1 MSKEPAGKVQITAD
15 ALIHLRAESPL
26 ARRLGIE
33 CSYDRLFQT
42 EAGTALAETALS
54 MDPVYEQFNLVR
66 YAWFSRRMAELAAG
80 FAQMVILGAG
90 YDTRSLTLPALQG
103 GHCRVFEV
111 DLPDVLSV
119 KRSVLATHGIA
130 VPESVRHVSC
140 DLNAGDLRRRLVAA
154 DFEAAVPAAVVMEG
168 VFFFLQGGQA
178 SALLDPAAMGLAP
191 GSAWTFDAWTVRRA
205 RTLNGKLMKATGRA
219 LFGDPPLGDSAG
231 EAGSIL
237 RQRGYGEVTVT
248 PLDVLARQFG
258 ADAVKD
264 PMPNSWLVIDA
275 RLA

>member
-26 ARRLGIE
+26 ARRLGID
-33 CSYDRLFQT
+33 CPYDRLFQT
-42 EAGTALAETALS
+42 EAGAALAETALS

-80 FAQMVILGAG
+80 YDQMVILGAG
-90 YDTRSLTLPALQG
+90 YDTRSLTLPAFQG
-103 GHCRVFEV
+103 GRCRVFEV

-119 KRSVLATHGIA
+119 KHRVLAGHGIA
-130 VPESVRHVSC
+130 VPESVRHVPC
-140 DLNAGDLRRRLVAA
+140 DLNAGDLRQRLLAA
-154 DFEAAVPAAVVMEG
+154 GFEAAVPAAVVMEG
-168 VFFFLQGGQA
+168 VFFFLKGEQA
-178 SALLDPAAMGLAP
+178 APLLDPAFIGLAR
-191 GSAWTFDAWTVRRA
+191 GSAWTFDAWTARRA
-205 RTLNGKLMKATGRA
+205 RTLNGKLMKAIGRV

-237 RQRGYGEVTVT
+237 RQHGYGEVTVT
-248 PLDVLARQFG
+248 PLDVLARQCG
-258 ADAVKD
+258 ADAIKD